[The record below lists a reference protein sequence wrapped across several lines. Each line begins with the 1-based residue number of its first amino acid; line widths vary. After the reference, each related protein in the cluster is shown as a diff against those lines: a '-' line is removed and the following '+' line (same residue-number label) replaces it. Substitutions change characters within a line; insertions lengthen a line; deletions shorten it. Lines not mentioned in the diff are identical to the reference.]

1 MNVGGLPFLH
11 DPGGFHWVTGIMI
24 VAVVGVLLLLRRR
37 QIF

>member
-1 MNVGGLPFLH
+1 LN
-11 DPGGFHWVTGIMI
+11 DPTGFHWVTGIMV